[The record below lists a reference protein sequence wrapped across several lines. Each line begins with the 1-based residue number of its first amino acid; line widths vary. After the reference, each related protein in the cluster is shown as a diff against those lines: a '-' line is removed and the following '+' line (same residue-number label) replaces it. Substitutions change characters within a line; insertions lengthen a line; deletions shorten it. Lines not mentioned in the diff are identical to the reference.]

1 VSGALVVG
9 RAERALLHRAAVRDL
24 GAIGD
29 IELALRRGDGATAR
43 ALRDEFEPVLALL
56 DDLGW
61 EEDDPREAFVV
72 TVDRMALHAC
82 ARRWLDEVEG
92 SLAAASCSLG
102 AGRARWQPAV
112 RAAVDADLDLR
123 GACLALLDAPR

>member
-1 VSGALVVG
+1 VSAALVVG

-24 GAIGD
+24 ASIGD

-43 ALRDEFEPVLALL
+43 ALRGEFEPVLALL

-61 EEDDPREAFVV
+61 EADDPREAFVV
-72 TVDRMALHAC
+72 TLDRAALRAC
-82 ARRWLDEVEG
+82 VGRWLDEVEG
-92 SLAAASCSLG
+92 SLTAASCALTEG
-102 AGRARWQPAV
+102 AARWQPAI

-123 GACLALLDAPR
+123 GACLALLDAPE

>member
-1 VSGALVVG
+1 MSDHLVVG
-9 RAERALLHRAAVRDL
+9 RTHRELLRRAAVRDL

-43 ALRDEFEPVLALL
+43 TLRAEFAPVLALL

-61 EEDDPREAFVV
+61 QDDDARETFTV
-72 TVDRMALHAC
+72 TVEPAALRAC
-82 ARRWLDEVEG
+82 IRRWLDEVEG
-92 SLAAASCSLG
+92 SLLAASCALG
-102 AGRARWQPAV
+102 AGAARWQPAV
-112 RAAVDADLDLR
+112 QAAVDDDLDLR